1 MNTNLKTIFT
11 LCLLTALPT
20 THASFARTAK
30 NLFPIASAAL
40 ATQQYNQHKSQQLT
54 DLKKSSVFVS
64 PDLQIPETTTTQT
77 SIPLWATKAKM
88 SITHLARS
96 LFPVAQCEEQAAT
109 PIDFSK
115 IKKYGE
121 VNHSPYESGRYKD
134 PKIAVYTLSSKKELW
149 FFLDNHYDSRW
160 ITCVDTL
167 IREENFTH
175 GIIESTTDS
184 PDSCTF
190 TETVE
195 DAKYYSTLSWWK
207 KFKHNIYDPWF
218 GKSTM
223 GHALVLLQQQN
234 KIIKPGEYDS
244 FEQTYVEWEKRGL
257 CLNDIQRMKN
267 LKKNYSTANEQD
279 KKIYNDLLGTMINI
293 RDEKIAQTIFE
304 TMQDETATKV
314 LIVYG
319 AAHWCTLEKCLEH
332 SFGKPTMITFK
343 EYDQL
348 KNITEKEQETEK
360 TILRLISCF
369 ME

>member
-11 LCLLTALPT
+11 LCLLTALQSSQ
-20 THASFARTAK
+20 AS
-30 NLFPIASAAL
+30 
-40 ATQQYNQHKSQQLT
+40 
-54 DLKKSSVFVS
+54 
-64 PDLQIPETTTTQT
+64 
-77 SIPLWATKAKM
+77 SIPLPTPSTQYNKQ
-88 SITHLARS
+88 IL
-96 LFPVAQCEEQAAT
+96 T
-109 PIDFSK
+109 PIDLSK
-115 IKKYGE
+115 IKKDSE
-121 VNHSPYESGRYKD
+121 VNHSPYEWKCYKD
-134 PKIAVYTLSSKKELW
+134 PKIAVYTLSNGKEFW
-149 FFLDNHYDSRW
+149 FLLDNHYDSRW

-175 GIIESTTDS
+175 GIIEFTTDS

-195 DAKYYSTLSWWK
+195 DAKHYSTLSWWK

-244 FEQTYVEWEKRGL
+244 FEQTYAEWKKRGL
-257 CLNDIQRMKN
+257 CLNDIQYMKK
-267 LKKNYSTANEQD
+267 LKKNYSTASEQD
-279 KKIYNDLLGTMINI
+279 KKTYEDLFETMIHI
-293 RDEKIAQTIFE
+293 RDEKIARTIFE

-332 SFGKPTMITFK
+332 SFEKPTIISFNQYRQEKIMKKIEQILQLPITTTLLDLYMFHR
-343 EYDQL
+343 
-348 KNITEKEQETEK
+348 I
-360 TILRLISCF
+360 
-369 ME
+369 